1 MVSYTMRIGMVKCN
15 TTYFEMQYWRDM
27 LIQNFAKLEH
37 DILGQ
42 SIWNILYLETIE
54 EQSLWFD

>member
-1 MVSYTMRIGMVKCN
+1 MGSYTMRIGMVKCN
-15 TTYFEMQYWRDM
+15 TTNFEMQYWRDM

-37 DILGQ
+37 DSQ
-42 SIWNILYLETIE
+42 STWKILYLETIE